1 MDDVVRQIYTA
12 IEDEPHLQKTLLVLI
27 GDHGMNEKGNHGGD
41 SPSETASAMAF
52 ISPHLKSISKGMKSP
67 VPVTNDYQYYS
78 VVNQIDIVP
87 TLAGLLGFS
96 IPASSVGIFIP
107 RFLDLWPNLDAKV
120 QLLLKNAGQMMNV
133 FEMKYGALSPAIT
146 LCNSHCGECPSEE
159 SRIICQW
166 REVKRSEKEWKSSPI
181 DNSDDLMGVVRNV
194 SLLSTC

>member
-41 SPSETASAMAF
+41 SPSETASAMTF

-107 RFLDLWPNLDAKV
+107 QFLDLWPNLDAKV
-120 QLLLKNAGQMMNV
+120 QLLLKNAEQMMNV
-133 FEMKYGALSPAIT
+133 FEMKYGALSSAIT

-159 SRIICQW
+159 SRVICQW